1 MTEHLLWK
9 LHIWLASMLYLHLTI
24 LCNQVSFSW
33 NSSEVFS
40 LCWYVLIP
48 ANHRAMRSME
58 EGKEVD
64 FLFVIL
70 FRIYIILDL
79 REEKPTKQQGL
90 KNSKTMECPCCDFS
104 CVFKAFHFHTDH
116 METQYQK
123 QKEEPSD
130 RKTASFALTEIQL
143 LLSRPYQ
150 NVVSWNCICSS
161 SATAHSFQE
170 SDLCWPLWFLHHG
183 SGSTDRSY
191 ACSEPAAAFLQPH
204 AGSIPGSQSK
214 SSTAVMVL
222 RAVPQGRGI
231 LLSLLGLTKGR
242 PA

>member
-1 MTEHLLWK
+1 
-9 LHIWLASMLYLHLTI
+9 
-24 LCNQVSFSW
+24 
-33 NSSEVFS
+33 
-40 LCWYVLIP
+40 
-48 ANHRAMRSME
+48 MRSME

-90 KNSKTMECPCCDFS
+90 KNSKTMEYPCCDFS

-161 SATAHSFQE
+161 SATAHSFQD
-170 SDLCWPLWFLHHG
+170 SDLCWPLWFLHHF

-191 ACSEPAAAFLQPH
+191 ACSEPAAAFSQPH

-222 RAVPQGRGI
+222 RAVPQGQGI
-231 LLSLLGLTKGR
+231 LLSLLELTKGR